1 MSQSRLEQHFFEIEI
16 KDEEVTKEDLIDLFF
31 DNDFTENEEYF
42 REDTLKLGYKSEAE
56 RLATE
61 FLEKDMPAFDK
72 MEACIETQCESS
84 SSYYQDYTIS
94 ATRIEDTYVIAVA
107 MMISC

>member
-1 MSQSRLEQHFFEIEI
+1 MSQPRLEQHFFEIEL
-16 KDEEVTKEDLIDLFF
+16 KDEAVSKEDLMDLFF
-31 DNDFTENEEYF
+31 DSDFTENEDYF
-42 REDTLKLGYKSEAE
+42 QEDTLELGYESEAE

-72 MEACIETQCESS
+72 MEACIEAQCESNDN
-84 SSYYQDYTIS
+84 YYSAYTIS
-94 ATRIEDTYVIAVA
+94 ATRIGDTYVIAVA

>member
-1 MSQSRLEQHFFEIEI
+1 MAQYRLEQNFFEIEI
-16 KDEEVTKEDLIDLFF
+16 ENEEVSKEQLMELFF
-31 DNDFTENEEYF
+31 DSDFTENEDYF
-42 REDTLKLGYKSEAE
+42 QEDTLELGYENEAE

-72 MEACIETQCESS
+72 MEACIEAQCESS
-84 SSYYQDYTIS
+84 RHYYEDYTIS

>member
-1 MSQSRLEQHFFEIEI
+1 MSQSRLEQHFFEIELEN
-16 KDEEVTKEDLIDLFF
+16 EEVTKEQLMELFF
-31 DNDFTENEEYF
+31 DNDFTENEDF
-42 REDTLKLGYKSEAE
+42 FQEDTLELGYDSEAE

-72 MEACIETQCESS
+72 IEACIETQCESS
-84 SSYYQDYTIS
+84 SNYYQDYTIS

-107 MMISC
+107 MMIRC

>member
-1 MSQSRLEQHFFEIEI
+1 MTQYRLEQKFFEIEI
-16 KDEEVTKEDLIDLFF
+16 ENEEVSKVDLMILFF
-31 DNDFTENEEYF
+31 DSDFTENTEYF
-42 REDTLKLGYKSEAE
+42 REDTLELGYESEAE

-72 MEACIETQCESS
+72 MEACIEAQCESS

-107 MMISC
+107 MMIRC